1 MGSDWREVSI
11 ESIAIR
17 IAMGPFGSDIK
28 TENFVSSGVPVIRG
42 GNLTSGR
49 FRGEDFVFLT
59 EEKANELMNAN
70 AYPGDLVFTHRGTLG
85 QVGLLP
91 EKPYNR
97 YVVSQ
102 SQMKLTCDKEQ
113 AISEYI
119 YYYFKSPIGQNALL
133 MNTSQTGVPAISR
146 PVTSLKAIRLHLP
159 PLLEQHA
166 IAHILGTLDDKIE
179 LNQKMNETLE
189 AMAQTLFKSWF
200 VDFDPVRAKIDGRWK
215 HGESLAGMPA
225 HFYDLFPID
234 LISTENLGDVPKDW
248 QVAKLGDIADV
259 LNGFAFKSKDYS
271 SSGIFV
277 LRTKN
282 FSDNG
287 YAERLSD
294 DVFLPPEFLTSHK
307 SYLCEEFDFFL
318 VMVGASIGKVST
330 IFSTCLPA
338 LRNQNMWCFRPKK
351 DFSSRFY
358 INHAVTRIIQL
369 NSQIASGSARD
380 FFRKDDFK
388 KFYIIKPPVPVLE
401 SFEEQVSSLYRR
413 ISVNHREISDLVCL
427 RDSLLPR
434 LISGELRI
442 KDAKKIIGD
451 AS

>member
-1 MGSDWREVSI
+1 MLGMMGEWQHVQFADVIEIISGGTPKTSIPEYWNGGIPWLSVVDFNTGYRWVSGTEKTI
-11 ESIAIR
+11 TQLGLSNSATMLLQR
-17 IAMGPFGSDIK
+17 RDIILSARG
-28 TENFVSSGVPVIRG
+28 TVGVLAQLTRPMAFNQSCYGIRG
-42 GNLTSGR
+42 KEGITDTDFLYYALSNSVTKMKKVAHGGVFDTITRDTFKLLGLNLPS
-49 FRGEDFVFLT
+49 F
-59 EEKANELMNAN
+59 
-70 AYPGDLVFTHRGTLG
+70 
-85 QVGLLP
+85 P
-91 EKPYNR
+91 EQR
-97 YVVSQ
+97 
-102 SQMKLTCDKEQ
+102 
-113 AISEYI
+113 
-119 YYYFKSPIGQNALL
+119 
-133 MNTSQTGVPAISR
+133 
-146 PVTSLKAIRLHLP
+146 
-159 PLLEQHA
+159 A
-166 IAHILGTLDDKIE
+166 IAHILGILDDKIE
-179 LNQKMNETLE
+179 LNRKMNKTLE
-189 AMAQTLFKSWF
+189 AMAQALFKSWF
-200 VDFDPVRAKIDGRWK
+200 VDFDPVRAKVNGRWK
-215 HGESLAGMPA
+215 YGESLAGLPA

-234 LISTENLGDVPKDW
+234 LVPTENLGDVPKDW

-259 LNGFAFKSKDYS
+259 LNGFAFKSKDYL

-294 DVFLPPEFLTSHK
+294 DVFLSSEFLTSHK

-330 IFSTCLPA
+330 LFSTCLPA

-380 FFRKDDFK
+380 FFRKEDFK
-388 KFYIIKPPVPVLE
+388 KFYIIKPPVPVLDL
-401 SFEEQVSSLYRR
+401 FEKQVSSFYRR

-442 KDAKKIIGD
+442 KDVEKIIGD
-451 AS
+451 AT